1 MGSGFMSV
9 GCRAH
14 APHLLP
20 LQVSDVDLAA
30 ASGGLVL
37 GFNLSPDNVVEEH
50 AKRLGV
56 KLMTYKVGANLG

>member
-1 MGSGFMSV
+1 V
-9 GCRAH
+9 
-14 APHLLP
+14 P

-37 GFNLSPDNVVEEH
+37 GFNLTPDGVVEEH

-56 KLMTYKVGANLG
+56 KLMTYKVSHWQRRVHSQWPKSNWLLSE